1 MLKSEN
7 AIYCGLCKF
16 AVGYFCPIL
25 GIFSDDICDDKLQ
38 FGCWVGVLYL
48 FGKKKKPSKCKP
60 CPTLTR
66 EGSRREAVAVCPHFG
81 RVCSAYHKKRTNRQ
95 QPARRGRRPARQT
108 RRQAS
113 RSGLIFW
120 YYGGLPL
127 SIVFKG
133 ISRRFDVSPYP
144 NTRQP
149 IKAREAA
156 LKRRIQ

>member
-81 RVCSAYHKKRTNRQ
+81 RVCSAYHKNRTNGSRTANGNRPRRERLPDQ
-95 QPARRGRRPARQT
+95 QGRPWRFCPAWRPFYMSLRRLSLFKAV
-108 RRQAS
+108 S
-113 RSGLIFW
+113 RL
-120 YYGGLPL
+120 
-127 SIVFKG
+127 
-133 ISRRFDVSPYP
+133 FDVPTYTNIDNP
-144 NTRQP
+144 T
-149 IKAREAA
+149 KAH
-156 LKRRIQ
+156 

>member
-81 RVCSAYHKKRTNRQ
+81 RVCSAYHKNRTNGSRTANGNRPRRERLPDQ
-95 QPARRGRRPARQT
+95 QGGRGGFVQPEGRFICRFAVYRFLRPFPAFLTFPHIPT
-108 RRQAS
+108 
-113 RSGLIFW
+113 
-120 YYGGLPL
+120 
-127 SIVFKG
+127 
-133 ISRRFDVSPYP
+133 
-144 NTRQP
+144 
-149 IKAREAA
+149 
-156 LKRRIQ
+156 

>member
-1 MLKSEN
+1 MG
-7 AIYCGLCKF
+7 GLSPF
-16 AVGYFCPIL
+16 
-25 GIFSDDICDDKLQ
+25 
-38 FGCWVGVLYL
+38 W
-48 FGKKKKPSKCKP
+48 
-60 CPTLTR
+60 
-66 EGSRREAVAVCPHFG
+66 
-81 RVCSAYHKKRTNRQ
+81 RVCSAYTKKRTNRQ

-144 NTRQP
+144 NTHQP
-149 IKAREAA
+149 KTQANYQAKNTKIRSSLHQSGLYIRLCDLTYLQYTLHHYTKHKFQSQA
-156 LKRRIQ
+156 LQNGGSFLPFPASNAHHK